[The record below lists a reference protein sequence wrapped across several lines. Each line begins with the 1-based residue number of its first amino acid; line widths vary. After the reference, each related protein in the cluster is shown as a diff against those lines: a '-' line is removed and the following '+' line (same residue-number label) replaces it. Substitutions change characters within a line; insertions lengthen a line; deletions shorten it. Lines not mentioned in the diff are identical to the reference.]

1 MLIVGFILPLGRPPG
16 SFPPINT
23 AMKQK
28 ILVTRPTFPDV
39 VDRLREYFDVTV
51 NEGPRFT
58 PEELHNALIGKDG
71 ALVSGGDRI
80 DDLVLKGLSQLKA
93 ICVTAAGYNNIDV
106 AALTRAAVIGTNSPG
121 PADET
126 VADFTWGLM
135 IATARRLVEGSW
147 SIAQGQWKESFP
159 IRFFGVNL
167 HGKTL
172 GILGLGGIGQAI
184 ARRAVGFRM
193 PVLYHN
199 RRRLS
204 TSIEE
209 DCRVAYRT
217 KEELLRESD
226 FVVLAM
232 PFNPGNYH
240 LIGAD
245 ELRLMKPSAMLF
257 NIARGGLIDE
267 AALATALQHGQLA
280 AAGLDV
286 FENEPAIFPGLIGLP
301 NAVLT
306 PHIAG
311 GTEEAQHGLASL
323 AADNLIAALGL
334 GPQAGHPPSVFNP
347 EVLGN
352 SAAR

>member
-1 MLIVGFILPLGRPPG
+1 MLIPLI
-16 SFPPINT
+16 S
-23 AMKQK
+23 MKQK

-39 VDRLREYFDVTV
+39 VDRLREYFDVTL
-51 NEGPRFT
+51 NEGPRYT
-58 PEELHNALIGKDG
+58 TEDLNAALRGMSG

-80 DDLVLKGLSQLKA
+80 DAEALKGLSELKA

-106 AALTRAAVIGTNSPG
+106 AALTRAGVIGTNSPG

-147 SIAQGQWKESFP
+147 SIARGEWKESFP

-167 HGKTL
+167 YGKTL
-172 GILGLGGIGQAI
+172 GILGMGGIGQAI
-184 ARRAVGFRM
+184 ARRAIGFRM
-193 PVLYHN
+193 PVLYNN
-199 RRRLS
+199 RRRLAPS
-204 TSIEE
+204 VEE
-209 DCRVAYRT
+209 DCRASYRT
-217 KEELLRESD
+217 KEGLLREAD

-232 PFNPGNYH
+232 PFTQENYH
-240 LIGAD
+240 VIGAA
-245 ELRLMKPSAMLF
+245 ELQLMKPSAMLF
-257 NIARGGLIDE
+257 NMSRGGLIDE
-267 AALATALQHGQLA
+267 AALASALQQRQLA

-286 FENEPAIFPGLIGLP
+286 FEKEPAIHPALIGLA

-311 GTEEAQHGLASL
+311 GTEETQHGLASL

-334 GPQAGHPPSVFNP
+334 GPRAGHPPSVFNP
-347 EVLGN
+347 EVLDN
-352 SAAR
+352 LTAR